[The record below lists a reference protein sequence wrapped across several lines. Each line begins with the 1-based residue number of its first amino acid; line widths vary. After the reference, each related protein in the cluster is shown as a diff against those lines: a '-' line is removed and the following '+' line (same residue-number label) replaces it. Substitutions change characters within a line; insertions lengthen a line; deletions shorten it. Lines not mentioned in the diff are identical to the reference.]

1 MVHNKI
7 QKVPFRRKREQKTN
21 YKRRMALLK
30 SGKKRLVVRIFNRN
44 VLAQLIEYKPTGDKV
59 LVSAYSK
66 ELEGK
71 GWNQSLSNTSAA
83 YLTGL
88 LLSQK
93 LKNADAVLD
102 TGLQRVAKG
111 SKIYACLKGCLD
123 GGMNV
128 PHSEGLYPSDDRI
141 RGEHVANYA
150 SEKSEHN
157 QFSKIKNA
165 KDIVKIFDTVKDNIT
180 KVKGAK

>member
-1 MVHNKI
+1 MVKDKI

-30 SGKKRLVVRIFNRN
+30 SGKKRLVVRIFNKN
-44 VLAQLIEYKPTGDKV
+44 VLAQIIEYKPTGDNV

-66 ELEGK
+66 ELEDK
-71 GWNQSLSNTSAA
+71 GWKQSLSNTSAA

-93 LKNADAVLD
+93 SKKVEAVLD

-123 GGMNV
+123 GGMDI
-128 PHSEGLYPSDDRI
+128 PHSEGLYPTDERI
-141 RGEHVANYA
+141 RGEHIANYA
-150 SEKSEHN
+150 SQKPKNN
-157 QFSKIKNA
+157 QFSKNKNA
-165 KDIVKIFDTVKDNIT
+165 KDIVKMFDIVKNNIM